1 MSTGPADWCVLCII
15 TLFVSSIISDC
26 LSTPIQS
33 KLETWRKRISIL
45 DKEHSKSFKKIKA
58 VVKKKSQAVEK
69 LSKKVK
75 KKAGDAELCEE
86 HEMKLRD
93 LSLTGDMWV
102 DRERAAVRDIQVN
115 HLCLLLK
122 VCSC

>member
-1 MSTGPADWCVLCII
+1 M
-15 TLFVSSIISDC
+15 
-26 LSTPIQS
+26 
-33 KLETWRKRISIL
+33 
-45 DKEHSKSFKKIKA
+45 
-58 VVKKKSQAVEK
+58 KKKSQAVEK

-102 DRERAAVRDIQVN
+102 DRERAAVRDIQV
-115 HLCLLLK
+115 HHHCLLLK
-122 VCSC
+122 AMFIFHIIYSIVGR

>member
-1 MSTGPADWCVLCII
+1 M
-15 TLFVSSIISDC
+15 
-26 LSTPIQS
+26 
-33 KLETWRKRISIL
+33 ETWRKRISIL

-58 VVKKKSQAVEK
+58 VVRKKSQAVEK

-102 DRERAAVRDIQVN
+102 DRERAAVRDIQVYN
-115 HLCLLLK
+115 YCLLLK
-122 VCSC
+122 AIFIFHIIYFIVGR

>member
-1 MSTGPADWCVLCII
+1 M
-15 TLFVSSIISDC
+15 
-26 LSTPIQS
+26 
-33 KLETWRKRISIL
+33 
-45 DKEHSKSFKKIKA
+45 
-58 VVKKKSQAVEK
+58 KKKSQAVEK

-102 DRERAAVRDIQVN
+102 DRERAAVRDIQV
-115 HLCLLLK
+115 HHYCLP
-122 VCSC
+122 VGAIFIFHIIYSIVGR

>member
-1 MSTGPADWCVLCII
+1 M
-15 TLFVSSIISDC
+15 
-26 LSTPIQS
+26 
-33 KLETWRKRISIL
+33 ETWRKRISIL
-45 DKEHSKSFKKIKA
+45 DKEHSKSFKKIKV

-75 KKAGDAELCEE
+75 KKTGDAELCEE

-102 DRERAAVRDIQVN
+102 DRERAAVRDIQVS
-115 HLCLLLK
+115 LSLLLSFSK
-122 VCSC
+122 